1 MSNFNASVYFGTPVW
16 TNDVPEFIKPINKL
30 SDKYIKNAQKNLLPT
45 LKERDKIY
53 KRKLGDFGLSNHSV
67 SINTDPE
74 AKIFTEYC
82 GNRSY
87 EFLEW
92 CGFDLRNHSLHFTE
106 MWVQEFSRKGAGHHD
121 THVHWNQHVTGF
133 YFLKASEKTSMPVL
147 HDPRPGAMMTKLPQK
162 DGAKITHANE
172 SIHYKVKPGTMVIIP
187 GYTPHQYPVDMGIE
201 PFRFVHWNIQ
211 CVPKSISNATSTP
224 TT

>member
-1 MSNFNASVYFGTPVW
+1 MSQFTPNVYFGTPVW
-16 TNDVPEFIKPINKL
+16 TNVVPEFLKPINKL
-30 SDKYIKNAQKNLLPT
+30 ADKYIQNAKKNLLPT
-45 LKERDKIY
+45 LKERDKLY

-67 SINTDPE
+67 SMNTDPE
-74 AKIFTEYC
+74 AKEFTEFC

-87 EFLEW
+87 EFLDW
-92 CGFDLRNHSLHFTE
+92 CGFDLRNHSLHYTE
-106 MWVQEFSRKGAGHHD
+106 MWVQEFSRKGGGHHD

-147 HDPRPGAMMTKLPQK
+147 HDPRQGAMMTKLPQK
-162 DGAKITHANE
+162 DSSKITHANE
-172 SIHYKVKPGTMVIIP
+172 AVHYKVKPGSMIIIP

-211 CVPKSISNATSTP
+211 CVPKKISNATNTP
-224 TT
+224 RT